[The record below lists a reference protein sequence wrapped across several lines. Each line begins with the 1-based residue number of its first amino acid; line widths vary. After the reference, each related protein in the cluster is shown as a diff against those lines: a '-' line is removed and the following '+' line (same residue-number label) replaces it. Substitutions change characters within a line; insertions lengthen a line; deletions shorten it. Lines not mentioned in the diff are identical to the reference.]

1 MQEAK
6 HNAYLKLLREK
17 KFQVNMAA
25 TDTVKNLWNKSG
37 SHPIRSLG
45 LCLPFCRRAHET
57 ALTILID
64 ITDHA
69 LASWTSYS
77 DRCSGCSGK
86 YRRTCGHGSKTSADV
101 LVDTETSTDVS
112 DDSRDKRL

>member
-1 MQEAK
+1 
-6 HNAYLKLLREK
+6 
-17 KFQVNMAA
+17 MAA

-45 LCLPFCRRAHET
+45 LCLPFCRRTHET

-77 DRCSGCSGK
+77 DRCSGCPGK
-86 YRRTCGHGSKTSADV
+86 YRHVVMALKQVLMYQLTQKRVLMYQMTQGTSACEP
-101 LVDTETSTDVS
+101 VDM
-112 DDSRDKRL
+112 